1 MATMKTKTL
10 FYCSLFVAGLAAFG
24 LGCNPTESPVALDKY
39 KQQPAQPAEQGN
51 ATATLPTT
59 GQATST
65 PTAATSTQPMV
76 TSTAPTAAA
85 PTPIVPP
92 ATTTNPNLPPTSTA
106 MEPTRNVLA
115 FPGIFPDSEIANK
128 QVRIK
133 TDKGD
138 IVFDFLPQEGPKAA
152 SNFYYLATH
161 KFYDGLIFHRV
172 EPGFVIQGGDP
183 LGTGTGGPGYQFADD
198 PVNLPYKEGTVAMA
212 NSGPN
217 TNGSQFFI
225 MLADWPSL
233 PPSYSIFG
241 RVVSGMDVV
250 KKIAKGDKMVSVI
263 VEPLKK

>member
-24 LGCNPTESPVALDKY
+24 LGCNPSQSPVSLDKY
-39 KQQPAQPAEQGN
+39 QQPVVPGN
-51 ATATLPTT
+51 TPLPPVE
-59 GQATST
+59 QATST
-65 PTAATSTQPMV
+65 PPTVTSTQPMV
-76 TSTAPTAAA
+76 TSTVPAPTAA
-85 PTPIVPP
+85 P
-92 ATTTNPNLPPTSTA
+92 ATTTNPNLPPNPTS
-106 MEPTRNVLA
+106 MEPPKNVLA
-115 FPGIFPDSEIANK
+115 FPGIFPDGEIANK
-128 QVRIK
+128 QVRVK

-138 IVFDFLPQEGPKAA
+138 IVFELLPQEGPRAA
-152 SNFYYLATH
+152 SNFYYLAIH

-183 LGTGTGGPGYQFADD
+183 LGTGTGGPGYQFEDD
-198 PVNLPYKEGTVAMA
+198 KVNLPYKEGIVAMA

-233 PPSYSIFG
+233 PPSYSVFG

-250 KKIAKGDKMVSVI
+250 KKIAKGDKMVSVT